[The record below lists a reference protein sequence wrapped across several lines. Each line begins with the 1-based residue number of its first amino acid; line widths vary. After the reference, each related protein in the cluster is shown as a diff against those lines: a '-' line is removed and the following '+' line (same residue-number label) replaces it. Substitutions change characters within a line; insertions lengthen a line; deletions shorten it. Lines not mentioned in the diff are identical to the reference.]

1 MPDDRRKPVDEVGSV
16 NRIGAPA
23 SYLVNYETAYF
34 EGAVLVGQPFSSK
47 LLLFGGKQDL
57 GWLERVVI
65 ARLRV
70 VFDANDAM
78 VGAGD
83 MRHELDGVCGFEA
96 FEIRPCFYHRR
107 EFALIDS
114 HRRGLSLG
122 SRRVSW
128 NQTLAISREGSQVSK
143 VK

>member
-1 MPDDRRKPVDEVGSV
+1 MPDDRRKPVDEVVSV
-16 NRIGAPA
+16 DRDVTPT
-23 SYLVNYETAYF
+23 SYLLNHEMAYIK
-34 EGAVLVGQPFSSK
+34 GTMLVGQPFLSK
-47 LLLFGGKQDL
+47 LLLFRGKQDL
-57 GWLERVVI
+57 GRLERVVV
-65 ARLRV
+65 ALLRV
-70 VFDANDAM
+70 VFDADNAM

-128 NQTLAISREGSQVSK
+128 KNQTLAISREGESGV
-143 VK
+143 